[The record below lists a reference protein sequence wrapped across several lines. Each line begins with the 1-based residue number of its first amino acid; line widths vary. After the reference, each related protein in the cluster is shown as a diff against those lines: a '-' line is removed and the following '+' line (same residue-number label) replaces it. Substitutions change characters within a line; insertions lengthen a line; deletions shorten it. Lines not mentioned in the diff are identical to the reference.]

1 MTEEGVTTGPRP
13 LAGKIFVLTGGLE
26 GITRDEAK
34 ELIVRQGGRVTSS
47 VSKKT
52 DYVVAGKD
60 PGSKF
65 DDAKRLGVPTLD
77 EPAFKKL
84 LGQGQA

>member
-1 MTEEGVTTGPRP
+1 MAEEGVTTGPRP

-26 GITRDEAK
+26 GFTRDEAK

-52 DYVVAGKD
+52 DYVVTGKD

-77 EPAFKKL
+77 EAQFNKL
-84 LGQGQA
+84 LGRG